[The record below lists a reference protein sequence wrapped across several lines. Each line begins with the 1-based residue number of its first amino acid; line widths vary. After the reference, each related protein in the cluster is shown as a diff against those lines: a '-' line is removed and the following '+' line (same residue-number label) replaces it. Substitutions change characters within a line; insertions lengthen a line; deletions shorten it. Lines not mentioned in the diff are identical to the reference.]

1 MLKIRHFLDRNLVLQ
16 NETMDEDLE
25 HFRDVT
31 EDDDDQTNAI
41 EIRMAQA
48 VHDTNKN
55 SNGNGTDSDLS
66 ASQDDST
73 PPDSE
78 GYDSDEAND
87 LLMADDQDDIKESR
101 LIADNNKL
109 PSEVTDFRST
119 FPGGYNLRHREPL
132 YWYLNIIPC
141 SVGIYKHTHRH
152 LLHVYNWQLCS
163 VLFFKTSTNP
173 YLPPSR
179 LSLPQKNKE
188 KRERKK
194 KFCFMVAY

>member
-1 MLKIRHFLDRNLVLQ
+1 MLKIQQLLDRNLVLQ

-41 EIRMAQA
+41 EIKMAQA

-55 SNGNGTDSDLS
+55 SNGNGTDSDSS

-87 LLMADDQDDIKESR
+87 LFMGDGQDDIKESR

-109 PSEVTDFRST
+109 PSEVTDVRST

-132 YWYLNIIPC
+132 YWYLISFLVQLRYINIHIGMYC
-141 SVGIYKHTHRH
+141 MFTTG
-152 LLHVYNWQLCS
+152 NCG
-163 VLFFKTSTNP
+163 VLFFKTSTNA
-173 YLPPSR
+173 YLPPSL
-179 LSLPQKNKE
+179 LSPKTNK
-188 KRERKK
+188 
-194 KFCFMVAY
+194 